1 MACVRRFPQKEA
13 SQMHK
18 TYLAEALVKINMLKQ
33 QGIKPNM
40 SELSRETGL
49 DRHTL
54 KKYFDEGGK
63 FNKERSPKG
72 SKYDALEETISER
85 MSIEG
90 VTIKSLWEHLLDEKA
105 EQAKALSYRGLVS
118 YVRNKGHGGAAA
130 ERLAAHP
137 RFETAPGAQLQVDWK
152 ESLSVKTKS
161 GETIEFNVFSATLS
175 WSRYHFFVY
184 STGKGAADFI
194 RCLISVLKELG
205 AMPREIVADN
215 MAAIVS
221 CRGGTRRKLPQI
233 VQLEKDLGVRIRLC
247 KPRTPETKGKVE
259 SSNRF
264 VNRLRAYDGLIADE
278 GELKAKTA
286 RIQSRSNAEANG
298 ETGVPPSALL
308 MKERSSLGALPNALM
323 LESYASESYVTAK
336 VPQTMLARCRGK
348 WYSVPRAMIGKRAV
362 AIPSEGKVYVFDSAG
377 LLVAEHAESKAKTN
391 YQEAHYAEALAGKGI
406 AEDEISGMAEE
417 QIGRLSSL

>member
-1 MACVRRFPQKEA
+1 
-13 SQMHK
+13 MHK

-63 FNKERSPKG
+63 FDKERSPKG

-90 VTIKSLWEHLLDEKA
+90 VTIKSLWEYLLDERP
-105 EQAKALSYRGLVS
+105 EQAKALTYRGLVS
-118 YVRNKGHGGAAA
+118 YVRSKGYGGEAA

-152 ESLSVKTKS
+152 ESLSIATKS
-161 GETIEFNVFSATLS
+161 GEKIEFNIFSATLS
-175 WSRYHFFVY
+175 WSRCHFFVH
-184 STGKGAADFI
+184 STGKGAEDFI

-205 AMPREIVADN
+205 AMPREIVTDN

-221 CRGGTRRKLPQI
+221 CRGGARRKLPQI
-233 VQLEKDLGVRIRLC
+233 AQLEKDLGVRIRLC

-264 VNRLRAYDGLIADE
+264 VNRLRAYDGLISDE
-278 GELKAKTA
+278 AELKAKIA
-286 RIQSRSNAEANG
+286 HMQSRSNAEANG
-298 ETGVPPSALL
+298 ETGVPPGALL
-308 MKERSSLGALPNALM
+308 MKERPSLGALPNALM
-323 LESYASESYVTAK
+323 LESYAAESYATAK
-336 VPQTMLARCRGK
+336 VPQTMLVRCRGK
-348 WYSVPRAMIGKRAV
+348 GYSVPKAMIGKKAV
-362 AIPSEGKVYVFDSAG
+362 AIPAGGKVYIFDAAG
-377 LLVAEHAESKAKTN
+377 LLVAEHAESMAKTN
-391 YQEAHYAEALAGKGI
+391 YQEARYAEALAGKGI
-406 AEDEISGMAEE
+406 AEDEISRMAEE

>member
-1 MACVRRFPQKEA
+1 MCETLPAKEA
-13 SQMHK
+13 SKMHK

-72 SKYDALEETISER
+72 SKYDALAETISDR
-85 MSIEG
+85 MSVEG
-90 VTIKSLWEHLLDEKA
+90 VTIKALWEFLLDEKP
-105 EQAKALSYRGLVS
+105 EQAKALTYRGLVS
-118 YVRNKGHGGAAA
+118 YVRKKGYGSEAA
-130 ERLAAHP
+130 ERLVAHP

-152 ESLSVKTKS
+152 ESLSITTKT
-161 GETIEFNVFSATLS
+161 GEKIEFNVFSATLS

-184 STGKGAADFI
+184 STGKGTEDFI
-194 RCLISVLKELG
+194 RCLIAVLKELG
-205 AMPREIVADN
+205 AMPREIVTDN

-221 CRGGTRRKLPQI
+221 CRGGTRKKLPQI
-233 VQLEKDLGVRIRLC
+233 AQLEKDLGIKIRLC
-247 KPRTPETKGKVE
+247 KPRTPQTKGKVE

-264 VNRLRAYDGLIADE
+264 VNRLRAYDGEIADE
-278 GELKAKTA
+278 AELKAKIA
-286 RIQSRSNAEANG
+286 HIQARSNAEANE

-308 MKERSSLGALPNALM
+308 MKERASLGVLPNALM
-323 LESYASESYVTAK
+323 LESYVSESYATAK
-336 VPQTMLARCRGK
+336 VPQTMLVTCRGK
-348 WYSVPRAMIGKRAV
+348 RYSVPKTMIGKRAV
-362 AIPSEGKVYVFDSAG
+362 AIPAEGKVYVFDSAG
-377 LLVAEHAESKAKTN
+377 LLVAEHAESQAKTN
-391 YQEAHYAEALAGKGI
+391 YQAAHYAEALSGKGV
-406 AEDEISGMAEE
+406 ADDEISRMAEE